1 MSDAAD
7 LDATVMRSLER
18 VRTFIDAR
26 LDAAIE
32 MSPEASPRLCDAMRY
47 ALLAPG
53 KRLRPA
59 LVLWA
64 AGLTDSVAAGLSLAQ
79 QAIANGAGWQAL
91 ERLRAALPAPVA
103 G

>member
-1 MSDAAD
+1 MIEVSDAPD
-7 LDATVMRSLER
+7 LDATVMQSLER

-26 LDAAIE
+26 LDASLEI
-32 MSPEASPRLCDAMRY
+32 SPEASPRLLDAMRY

-64 AGLTDSVAAGLSLAQ
+64 ASACRGGGGLAC
-79 QAIANGAGWQAL
+79 
-91 ERLRAALPAPVA
+91 E
-103 G
+103 